1 MLSRLNVRARL
12 GIISLVPVIV
22 LIGIVSSAVSIFSS
36 IERGV
41 DDLYDERV
49 VPLQDLK
56 IIADDYAVLVIDAV
70 NKANAGVKTA
80 EEALADVQKAS
91 AEIRTVWNRYLTLP
105 KTEQETELVN
115 QAKRL
120 FGAADTAIGQVEAA
134 LSVMSGSVA
143 GQLDR
148 FDGPLYN
155 QIDPISDKL
164 AELIALQLTLAK
176 TIRDDIQSSTSATT
190 VTYIVATL
198 FVIAAMLGLSFYV
211 AKSIVAPLLKL
222 RNTMGKVEKYSDVTL
237 TVSFDT
243 HDEFEETAQSFNRM
257 MGRIDQL
264 LGEVNNTS
272 DQLSKASKDLAGIS
286 KKTTDATNRQQNETH
301 QVATAM
307 NEMTSTVQEVSRS
320 TEDAQNA
327 AQAADTLAQDGRKT
341 GDRGMGLLNSF
352 LEEIENTS
360 ELLATLEGE
369 SQNIGSVV
377 DVINGIAEQ
386 TNLLALNAAIEA
398 ARAGEQGRGFA
409 VVADEVRTLA
419 QRTQQSTQEIRDVVE
434 RLQQGARNAV
444 GAMDSGKSK
453 ADECR
458 QAVASGQTALQEIGN
473 AVQSIREMNTQIATA
488 LEEQSAVAEDI
499 NRNISN
505 ISDIAGDAAKAATQ
519 VSGSSEHLA
528 KLADN
533 MTTQVGAFV
542 VSKR

>member
-1 MLSRLNVRARL
+1 MLSRLNVTTRL
-12 GIISLVPVIV
+12 GISSLFPVVV
-22 LIGIVSSAVSIFSS
+22 LIAIVVSAVAIFSS
-36 IERGV
+36 IEEGV
-41 DDLYDERV
+41 DDLYQERV
-49 VPLQDLK
+49 VPLQTLK

-91 AEIRTVWNRYLTLP
+91 NRIGVNWKRYLELP
-105 KTEQETELVN
+105 KTDEETRLVN
-115 QAKRL
+115 EAQRL
-120 FGAADTAIGQVEAA
+120 FTEANQAISRVAGA
-134 LSVMSGSVA
+134 LSAMSGNVSGKLSA
-143 GQLDR
+143 
-148 FDGPLYN
+148 FDGPLYD

-176 TIRDDIQSSTSATT
+176 NVRDNILENTSTMTTSYIIATI
-190 VTYIVATL
+190 VV
-198 FVIAAMLGLSFYV
+198 VAAMMAVSYLV
-211 AKSIVAPLLKL
+211 AKSVVSPLLKL
-222 RNTMGKVEKYSDVTL
+222 RNTMGKVEKHSDVTL
-237 TVSFDT
+237 TVSFGT
-243 HDEFEETAQSFNRM
+243 QDEFEETAQSFNRM
-257 MGRIDQL
+257 MHRIDQL
-264 LGEVNNTS
+264 LGEVNIS
-272 DQLSKASKDLAGIS
+272 SEQLTKASNQLKNIS
-286 KKTTDATNRQQNETH
+286 SQTADATTRQQSETD

-320 TEDAQNA
+320 TEDAQVA
-327 AQAADTLAQDGRKT
+327 TQEADKLAQGGRAT

-434 RLQQGARNAV
+434 RLQQGARDAV
-444 GAMDSGKSK
+444 GAMDSGRAK

-458 QAVASGQTALQEIGN
+458 EAVSKGQQALQDIGN
-473 AVQSIREMNTQIATA
+473 SVQSIRDMNAQIATA
-488 LEEQSAVAEDI
+488 LEEQTAVAEDI
-499 NRNISN
+499 NRNVSN
-505 ISDIAGDAAKAATQ
+505 ISGIATEAASAATQ
-519 VSGSSEHLA
+519 VSGSSQHLA
-528 KLADN
+528 ELAAN
-533 MTTQVGAFV
+533 MSEQVGAFV
-542 VSKR
+542 VTPK